1 MHVQNTT
8 HRSYVKRLLSLETMS
23 QSLQAHKYRSMAS
36 FERDFYE
43 LLNNGR
49 AVTAED
55 SQVRHVEYGE
65 HEKCG
70 EYGEYVATRE
80 TAWELGC
87 ESGS

>member
-1 MHVQNTT
+1 MHNATR
-8 HRSYVKRLLSLETMS
+8 RSYVKRLLSLETMS

-55 SQVRHVEYGE
+55 SQVRHVEHGV
-65 HEKCG
+65 CG
-70 EYGEYVATRE
+70 VCENYVAK
-80 TAWELGC
+80 
-87 ESGS
+87 

>member
-1 MHVQNTT
+1 
-8 HRSYVKRLLSLETMS
+8 VKRLLSLETMS

-55 SQVRHVEYGE
+55 SQVRHVGYVDYGD
-65 HEKCG
+65 
-70 EYGEYVATRE
+70 YGEYLENEEFGENGNIQRI
-80 TAWELGC
+80 
-87 ESGS
+87 ESM

>member
-1 MHVQNTT
+1 
-8 HRSYVKRLLSLETMS
+8 VKRLLSLETMS

-55 SQVRHVEYGE
+55 SQVRHVEY
-65 HEKCG
+65 
-70 EYGEYVATRE
+70 
-80 TAWELGC
+80 
-87 ESGS
+87 